1 MRHLRQPCDFQAK
14 WALKRAAHNAD
25 QCKSVPV
32 DGHANAVMPASRAI
46 EDRKGKKPERAQ
58 VAERRKER
66 SQGLHF
72 GAERSTSTLEIPRHF
87 SSAAVTMFMLAELF
101 SKLLPS

>member
-1 MRHLRQPCDFQAK
+1 MVMRMPLCQRHGPSRIVREKSPNAPRLRNVEK
-14 WALKRAAHNAD
+14 N
-25 QCKSVPV
+25 
-32 DGHANAVMPASRAI
+32 
-46 EDRKGKKPERAQ
+46 ER
-58 VAERRKER
+58 
-66 SQGLHF
+66 QGLHF